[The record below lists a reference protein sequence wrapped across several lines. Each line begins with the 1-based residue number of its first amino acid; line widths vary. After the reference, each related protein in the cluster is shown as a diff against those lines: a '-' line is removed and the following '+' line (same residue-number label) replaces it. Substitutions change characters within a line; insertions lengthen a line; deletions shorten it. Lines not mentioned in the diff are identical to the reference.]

1 MILHNKS
8 CIINLEVSVGLPGK
22 KKKKKKRKRKKN
34 PLCSQGTFLKKLL
47 YNYTAVKFTRSNLLS
62 PNSIYVKLLEIF
74 NPIVLQL
81 L

>member
-8 CIINLEVSVGLPGK
+8 CIINLEVSVGLPG

-62 PNSIYVKLLEIF
+62 LNSIYVKLLEIF